1 MAEGCIY
8 LQVAARRL
16 FFYGYAEAAQLN
28 VAVFETSPKDSLEH
42 LDARSLRRTCNDLEE
57 K

>member
-1 MAEGCIY
+1 MH
-8 LQVAARRL
+8 L
-16 FFYGYAEAAQLN
+16 FASCGPETLFHGYAEAAQLN

-42 LDARSLRRTCNDLEE
+42 LDARSLSRTCSDLEE